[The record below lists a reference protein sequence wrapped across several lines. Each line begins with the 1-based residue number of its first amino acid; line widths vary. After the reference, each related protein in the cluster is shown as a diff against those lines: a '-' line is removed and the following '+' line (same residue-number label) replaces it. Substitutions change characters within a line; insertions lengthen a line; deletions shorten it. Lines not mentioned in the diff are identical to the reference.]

1 MITIDSIA
9 ASIEQGLNA
18 SASAYKFKFKIFVD
32 AGKFEKAEKTRTG
45 KVLFIN
51 SLLRV
56 GESSIVPVQ
65 GITVATQSAMLEI
78 CVPIFNEDQI
88 DEVSTLFRTMLD
100 GYFAMYKV
108 QSIDGYTVS
117 STYSLAS
124 TGSLEARGNIGQSL
138 TFYVNME
145 FSYIE
150 NGLNSS
156 NCTFKLDG
164 FEIPFVSVHINKNA
178 TVNSNATSGDFGLS
192 TSRGTAFIRGWDFET
207 VALNKNS
214 GLSYIL
220 LTELNGNGLNVP
232 HTFTVNTSLVDKNSE
247 NITFTKTYKVI
258 FGSIDMNMQSID
270 NISYTFSIVE
280 RAAYAGGANNA

>member
-1 MITIDSIA
+1 MITIDSMA
-9 ASIEQGLNA
+9 KSIEQGLNA

-32 AGKFEKAEKTRTG
+32 AGKFKKAEETRTG
-45 KVLFIN
+45 KVLYIN

-56 GESSIVPVQ
+56 GESSIIPVQ

-124 TGSLEARGNIGQSL
+124 TGSLERRGNIGHSL

-150 NGLNSS
+150 NGLNSF
-156 NCTFKLDG
+156 NCTFTLDG
-164 FEIPFVSVHINKNA
+164 LEIPFISVHSDKKA
-178 TVNSNATSGDFGLS
+178 TVNSNATSGDSGLS

-207 VALNKNS
+207 IALNKNS

-220 LTELNGNGLNVP
+220 LTELNNDGLNIP
-232 HTFTVNTSLVDKNSE
+232 HTFTVSTSLINKNSE
-247 NITFTKTYKVI
+247 NITFAKTYTVI
-258 FGSIDMNMQSID
+258 IGSIDMDMQSVD
-270 NISYTFSIVE
+270 NVSFKFSLVE
-280 RAAYAGGANNA
+280 KAIYAGGSNNV

>member
-32 AGKFEKAEKTRTG
+32 AGKFKKAEKTRTG

-56 GESSIVPVQ
+56 GESSVIPVQ

-78 CVPIFNEDQI
+78 CVPIFNDDQI

-124 TGSLEARGNIGQSL
+124 TGSLEARGNIAQSL

-156 NCTFKLDG
+156 NCTFTLDG
-164 FEIPFVSVHINKNA
+164 FEIPYSSAAISKLPMTQSDPFS
-178 TVNSNATSGDFGLS
+178 NSNGTGTSVNVSFVRSFDFQLPAQI
-192 TSRGTAFIRGWDFET
+192 GT
-207 VALNKNS
+207 
-214 GLSYIL
+214 
-220 LTELNGNGLNVP
+220 
-232 HTFTVNTSLVDKNSE
+232 
-247 NITFTKTYKVI
+247 
-258 FGSIDMNMQSID
+258 D
-270 NISYTFSIVE
+270 NISNIIIESLLGDDLNSEHTLTITVGSVTKSYNVIIGQTDISLKGIDNAGHNISLIE
-280 RAAYAGGANNA
+280 RGLSNGL